1 MPFKRLTDYT
11 GVTIWVLTLIFSL
24 GVIYAQQLTNTKSIV
39 DLKEKAVKIEL
50 IEKEISLFEMKLSHM
65 EETKKQSD
73 VTVKEFMDEM
83 KKNNKAIL
91 AKLQSTDNN
100 VLKTS
105 FQLEAISNKLK
116 IKSLT
121 TPPLD
126 AYSDD
131 D

>member
-1 MPFKRLTDYT
+1 MPFKRLTDY
-11 GVTIWVLTLIFSL
+11 IWVITIVFSL

-39 DLKEKAVKIEL
+39 DLNEKAVKIEL
-50 IEKEISLFEMKLSHM
+50 IEKEISLFEMKLSHI
-65 EETKKQSD
+65 EETKKQTD

-126 AYSDD
+126 TYSGDD
-131 D
+131 